1 MVRKD
6 NLSMDEEERQD
17 RDLVY
22 GQISDAVSA
31 AVAAFP
37 GVELVA
43 PEGVQSFLSGLSPVR
58 GKKGVPGIMMRTD
71 KNGLVLDIS
80 VAVPLTERIMDTG
93 RALQNA
99 VWESVQDISES
110 IRAINV
116 DILKVKK

>member
-1 MVRKD
+1 
-6 NLSMDEEERQD
+6 MDEEERQD

-58 GKKGVPGIMMRTD
+58 GKKSVPGIMMRTD

-80 VAVPLTERIMDTG
+80 IAVPLTEQIMDTG

-110 IRAINV
+110 IRAVNV